1 VTCQPRGRRA
11 PRDGHEW
18 RSCSATSATAFA
30 AVQAMTGTLKLP
42 PGKSLRFSATT
53 FTYWTA
59 HPHSTVTKTA
69 WASRGA
75 SVTPAW
81 AGTASGRAASR

>member
-1 VTCQPRGRRA
+1 MK
-11 PRDGHEW
+11 W

-42 PGKSLRFSATT
+42 PGTLMMFSATS

-59 HPHSTVTKTA
+59 SPHSTVTKTA
-69 WASRGA
+69 RASRGA

-81 AGTASGRAASR
+81 AGTASGLAASRYLTVTSRTSSSA